1 MARTLL
7 QQHSV
12 SLAWRLDR
20 EMCGSRKYPYP
31 TTEGISLRTPLP
43 PWIFHICK
51 ELMNPTPLRKF
62 HRIRRRLR
70 LHNGFHLILLHSLE
84 LEHSKL
90 PTKQPKLQNIA
101 YPLHERDKVVSV
113 GLP

>member
-1 MARTLL
+1 MTRTLL

-12 SLAWRLDR
+12 SLAWILDR

-31 TTEGISLRTPLP
+31 TTEGISLRTPPPPL

-51 ELMNPTPLRKF
+51 ELMTPTPPRKF
-62 HRIRRRLR
+62 HRVRRRLQI
-70 LHNGFHLILLHSLE
+70 HNGFHLILLCSLE

-90 PTKQPKLQNIA
+90 LTKQPKLQNIA
-101 YPLHERDKVVSV
+101 YPFT
-113 GLP
+113 